1 LYAQARARSKKRHYL
16 AFDEWNVW
24 YRTQNAESV
33 NGHGKFA
40 QHLVEEK
47 YTLDDALVVAEF
59 LNSFLRHADVVKIA
73 NLAQIVNVIAP
84 ILTEKDRVLLQSIYF
99 PLQMYS
105 KRRNG
110 SAMQTVVHG
119 PGYESPTYGYVN
131 MVDNSAIL
139 DKGELHAFFVN
150 RSIDETATVELHTSG
165 FELKTIQS
173 ADLVTGKSAD
183 AQNTFDDPE
192 VVHCQKFND
201 IRLMDNKAIIQLP
214 PLSVVAITFTV
225 VEKE

>member
-1 LYAQARARSKKRHYL
+1 
-16 AFDEWNVW
+16 
-24 YRTQNAESV
+24 
-33 NGHGKFA
+33 
-40 QHLVEEK
+40 
-47 YTLDDALVVAEF
+47 
-59 LNSFLRHADVVKIA
+59 
-73 NLAQIVNVIAP
+73 
-84 ILTEKDRVLLQSIYF
+84 
-99 PLQMYS
+99 MYS

-139 DKGELHAFFVN
+139 DKGELHAFLVN

-201 IRLMDNKAIIQLP
+201 ISLMDNKAIIQLP